1 MNCPELLTVAEM
13 GQADR
18 MEVKDGVPSLELM
31 ETAGSHV
38 ASEVMKHSAQTG
50 VAVLCGPG
58 NNGGDGFVIARHLK
72 ERGWLV
78 KVSLLG
84 DRQKLT
90 GDAAAMADRWDGD
103 IAQFDDK
110 SLAGASLVVD
120 AVFGAGLSKPIEG
133 IVAQLFSRMAELE
146 LPVMAVDMPSG
157 VHGDTGQI
165 KGVAPRA
172 GRTVTF
178 CRPKVGHLLM
188 PGREHCG
195 ELVVADIGI
204 PHSVITDQNITTRE
218 NDPEVW
224 RQAWPGLNP
233 DDHKYSRGHTLV
245 VSGGA
250 SSTGAARMAARGAL
264 RVGSGL
270 VTIACPPDAL
280 TVNAAQLTAIMVKS
294 FDNVT
299 RLETILEDARTNV
312 VMIGPG
318 CGVNYVTRNLV
329 KAVLGVQRSTVLDAD
344 ALTSFE
350 NNPSELIEIIDDN
363 VVLTPHE
370 GEFRRLFPEQLGT
383 APEKLTAARQ
393 AAAQSGAIVVLKG
406 VDTVIAHPSGHAV
419 INSNAPAYLATA
431 GAGDVLA
438 GFIAGLLAQ
447 HMPTFDAACAAV
459 WLHGQC
465 GTYLGRGLIAEDLPE
480 ILPDV
485 LQDLHSDLS
494 A

>member
-1 MNCPELLTVAEM
+1 MSHEVLTIEQM
-13 GQADR
+13 YEADR
-18 MEVKDGVPSLELM
+18 RTMAEYSTGMELM
-31 ETAGSHV
+31 ENAGRACADVICDEWNAGVV
-38 ASEVMKHSAQTG
+38 AI
-50 VAVLCGPG
+50 LCGPG

-78 KVSLLG
+78 KVSLLE

-90 GDAAAMADRWDGD
+90 GDAAAMADRWAGD
-103 IAQFDDK
+103 IAPFDDK

-133 IVAQLFSRMAELE
+133 VVAQLFSRMAELE

-157 VHGDTGQI
+157 VDGDTGQI

-172 GRTVTF
+172 DRTVTF

-204 PHSVITDQNITTRE
+204 PDRVITDQHITTRE
-218 NDPEVW
+218 NGPEVW
-224 RQAWPGLNP
+224 RQTWPGVNP
-233 DDHKYSRGHTLV
+233 HDHKYSRGHTLV

-250 SSTGAARMAARGAL
+250 SSTGAARMVARGAL
-264 RVGSGL
+264 RIGSGL

-280 TVNAAQLTAIMVKS
+280 NVNAAQLTAIMVRS

-299 RLETILEDARTNV
+299 RLGNILEDARKNV
-312 VMIGPG
+312 VAIGPG
-318 CGVNYVTRNLV
+318 CGVNHVTRNLV
-329 KAVLGVQRSTVLDAD
+329 KTVLGAQRATVLDAD

-350 NNPSELIEIIDDN
+350 NNPADLIEIIDEN

-370 GEFRRLFPEQLGT
+370 GEFRRLFPEELGN

-393 AAAQSGAIVVLKG
+393 AAARSGAIMVLKG
-406 VDTVIAHPSGHAV
+406 MDTVIAHPSGHAV

-447 HMPTFDAACAAV
+447 HMPVFDAACAAV

-480 ILPDV
+480 VLPDV
-485 LQDLHSDLS
+485 LQDLDSDLS